1 VSGTVNDSGSTNGD
15 QNARSVPYLVLCL
28 ECDAPTSGGA
38 RYSLEGIDCITLG
51 RGERRGATRHSDR
64 GITTLDVRIASPATS
79 TAHARIVRSGADW
92 VIEDSGSTN
101 GTFVNGL
108 RVTRAVVH
116 DRSTVGVGRVLFRI
130 VSGRMTPEGAPSDI
144 DVAAPSRDGGHVTL
158 DPELDVELD
167 ALDRL
172 ARSDVSILIRGET
185 GTGKELLARTIHE
198 RSARQGDFVAVN
210 CGAIPSGLVESHL
223 FGHVKGAFSGA
234 VRDEPGLFRAA
245 DGGTLFLDEIG
256 DLPLPSQAAVLR
268 SLQEREVV
276 PIGTTRPVKIALR
289 VVSATHQPLEGM
301 VEHGTFRRDLVAR
314 LSGFSIELPPLR
326 ARRIDLGI
334 IVSSLLVKLAAA
346 RADKVRFTPA
356 AGLALLRY
364 DWPLNTRELEQCLAR
379 ALVLAGEQPID
390 VVHLP
395 TAVTAEIESVDV
407 PPSSGVAPL
416 SPRDAQL
423 RIELL
428 EQLALHRGNLADV
441 ARSMGKARMQLHRWC
456 KRFGI
461 DPNLYRG

>member
-1 VSGTVNDSGSTNGD
+1 VSGTVDDSGSSTSD

-28 ECDAPTSGGA
+28 QCDAPMCGGA
-38 RYSLEGIDCITLG
+38 RYSLEGIDSVTLG
-51 RGERRGATRHSDR
+51 RGQARGASRSNDR
-64 GITTLDVRIASPATS
+64 GIATLDVRIASPAASTS
-79 TAHARIVRSGADW
+79 HARLVRSGTEW

-101 GTFVNGL
+101 GTFVNGA
-108 RVTRAVVH
+108 RVTRAVV
-116 DRSTVGVGRVLFRI
+116 DARSTIAVGRVLFRL
-130 VSGRMTPEGAPSDI
+130 VLGRMTPEGAPP
-144 DVAAPSRDGGHVTL
+144 DVDARSLAAGHVTL
-158 DPELDVELD
+158 DPELDVDLD

-198 RSARQGDFVAVN
+198 RSGRGGDFVAVN

-276 PIGTTRPVKIALR
+276 PVGTTRPVKIALR
-289 VVSATHQPLEGM
+289 VVSATHQPLEDM
-301 VEHGTFRRDLVAR
+301 VERASFRRDLVAR
-314 LSGFSIELPPLR
+314 LAGFSIELPPLR
-326 ARRIDLGI
+326 SRRIDLGI
-334 IVSSLLVKLAAA
+334 IVGALLAKLAPT

-379 ALVLAGEQPID
+379 ALVLAGDQTID
-390 VVHLP
+390 VAHLP
-395 TAVTAEIESVDV
+395 ASISAEKEPVDV
-407 PPSSGVAPL
+407 VPSSVGAPL

-423 RIELL
+423 RIDLL
-428 EQLALHRGNLADV
+428 EQLALHKGNLADV
-441 ARSMGKARMQLHRWC
+441 ARAMGKARMQLHRWC

-461 DPNLYRG
+461 DPNLYRA